1 MTPPEPTKSPR
12 PRWRRVALVSGIVGA
27 LLVVGVAGAVATFPR
42 WGDGWAHQMALERL
56 ERLAGVPVTISRL
69 DVVDFDSVVVE
80 GVELTI
86 AEGSSVTVDRIDVAI
101 DRAELW
107 AGRVVVDRV
116 TAAGGRLAGDGPALR
131 DYARDLRARLSA
143 PRDGGEGRFKLVPP
157 QASLKGLQVE
167 LRDDNGGRAVS
178 LRGVVATEVHLS
190 ERTAALKLADVEASI
205 GERTLRAAELA
216 TTLDLSQGSG
226 LEAAFPLTVAVDR
239 AATAITPQIA
249 VAEIRGTVTLADAA
263 ASRVMVDLV
272 GGFSDEVT
280 GDDEKDASAP
290 LWALKGDVAR
300 DLSDG
305 TVNLNMDAFKLGRV
319 PDVLA
324 RLPVIE
330 SEAATIGGDLK
341 VAFADGKANLAG
353 DLAIAGIHVDH
364 PLLARQPVRDLGFSL
379 SLAADVDPR
388 ERVLKIEQATLQRGP
403 VKLALSGEFVH
414 ADDPAARHYRA
425 DLTMPKVRCQ
435 EFLNA
440 IPAELVP
447 SLQGFELKGDFEFQ
461 ISADVDF
468 RDLDALVLSAKLK
481 PETCKP
487 VKVPELV
494 SATRLNGPL
503 VHRVRMRD
511 GSERSVDVSEGSTD
525 YTPLDQISPYVL
537 AAVMT
542 TEDGGFWK
550 HKGFITSQFRAA
562 LRSNLEA
569 GKVRLGAS
577 TITMQMV
584 KNVLLSHERTLSRK
598 LQEVVLTWY
607 VEQSLSKQRI
617 MELYLNVIEFGP
629 GVYGITRAASHYFAK
644 APADLT
650 PPEAAY
656 LALMLPSPVRR
667 HVHYCEGAPSP
678 AFQAKLKR
686 LLAIMHG
693 RGRLDPET
701 FEQWKE
707 EGVVFDATDLTSRRE
722 CLAEVERLLAASSQQ
737 RSLSGLL
744 DDGQDIVDLSID
756 AEPLADATGGRPKQR
771 PPKAGFEDATLEV
784 IGGLDEDDSGR
795 KKRPQP

>member
-1 MTPPEPTKSPR
+1 MNSPEPTKSPK
-12 PRWRRVALVSGIVGA
+12 PRWRRVALISGV
-27 LLVVGVAGAVATFPR
+27 LLVAGVAGAVFTFPR
-42 WGDGWAHQMALERL
+42 WGDTWVHEMATERL
-56 ERLAGVPVTISRL
+56 QRLAGVPVTISRL
-69 DVVDFDSVVVE
+69 DLVDFDSVVVE
-80 GVELTI
+80 GVEI
-86 AEGSSVTVDRIDVAI
+86 EFGENSSLVVDRVDVGIERDA
-101 DRAELW
+101 LW
-107 AGRVVVDRV
+107 SGRVVVTRV
-116 TAAGGRLAGDGPALR
+116 DARGGRLIGDVPTLR
-131 DYARDLRARLSA
+131 DYARDLRARLTA
-143 PRDGGEGRFKLVPP
+143 ARDGAEGRFKLVPP
-157 QASLKGLQVE
+157 AAELKGLQLE
-167 LRDDNGGRAVS
+167 LRDDLGERAVT
-178 LRGVVATEVHLS
+178 LRGVATTELQIAD
-190 ERTAALKLADVEASI
+190 RRGALTLADVELTV
-205 GERTLRAAELA
+205 GERALRAAKLSTA
-216 TTLDLSQGSG
+216 FDLSQGTG
-226 LEAAFPLTVAVDR
+226 IDAAFPLTVAVDR

-249 VAEIRGTVTLADAA
+249 VAEIRGSVTLADAS
-263 ASRVMVDLV
+263 ASRVMVDLA
-272 GGFSDEVT
+272 GGFSDEIS
-280 GDDEKDASAP
+280 GDDERDASAP

-305 TVNLNMDAFKLGRV
+305 TVDLDMDAFKLGRV

-324 RLPVIE
+324 RLPLIE
-330 SEAATIGGDLK
+330 SEAATIGGRLK
-341 VAFADGKANLAG
+341 VAFAEGKANLAG
-353 DLAIAGIHVDH
+353 DLEIEGIHVDH

-379 SLAADVDPR
+379 ALAADIDPS
-388 ERVLKIEQATLQRGP
+388 ERVLKLEQATLQRGA
-403 VKLALSGEFVH
+403 VTLTLSGEFVH
-414 ADDPAARHYRA
+414 AEDPAARRYRA
-425 DLTMPKVRCQ
+425 SLAMPKVRCQ
-435 EFLNA
+435 EFLKA
-440 IPAELVP
+440 IPAELIP
-447 SLQGFELKGDFEFQ
+447 SLQGFELKGDFEFA
-461 ISADVDF
+461 IEADVDF

-503 VHRVRMRD
+503 VHRVVMRD
-511 GSERSVDVSEGSTD
+511 GSERSVDVSEGSGD
-525 YTPLDQISPYVL
+525 YTPLDQISPYML

-569 GKVRLGAS
+569 GRVRLGAS

-598 LQEVVLTWY
+598 MQEIFLTWY

-617 MELYLNVIEFGP
+617 LELYFNVIEFGP

-644 APADLT
+644 IPADLT

-707 EGVVFDATDLTSRRE
+707 EGVAFDATDLTSRRE
-722 CLAEVERLLAASSQQ
+722 CLAEIERLLAASAQQ

-744 DDGQDIVDLSID
+744 DDGQDIVDLAVD
-756 AEPLADATGGRPKQR
+756 AESLAAATGGRPGPR
-771 PPKAGFEDATLEV
+771 RPKAGFEDATLEV
-784 IGGLDEDDSGR
+784 IGGLDDGETR
-795 KKRPQP
+795 RQP

>member
-1 MTPPEPTKSPR
+1 MTTPEPTKSPR
-12 PRWRRVALVSGIVGA
+12 PRWRRVALIGGS
-27 LLVVGVAGAVATFPR
+27 LGVLILGGLAVAAATFPR
-42 WGDGWAHQMALERL
+42 WGDGWVHEQALERL
-56 ERLAGVPVTISRL
+56 QRIAGVPVTISRL
-69 DVVDFDSVVVE
+69 DLVDFDSVVVE
-80 GVELTI
+80 GVTLTFGPD
-86 AEGSSVTVDRIDVAI
+86 ASLTVDRIDIGI
-101 DRAELW
+101 DGDALW
-107 AGRVVVDRV
+107 SGQVVVDRV
-116 TAAGGRLAGDGPALR
+116 RAVGGRLTGDGDTLR
-131 DYARDLRARLSA
+131 EYARDLRARLSA
-143 PRDGGEGRFKLVPP
+143 PREGGEGRVKLVPP
-157 QASLKGLQVE
+157 KATLERLQLD
-167 LRDDNGGRAVS
+167 LRDDLGGRALA
-178 LRGVVATEVHLS
+178 LRGVAAAEVQLTD
-190 ERTAALKLADVEASI
+190 RAAALKLADVEASV
-205 GERTLRAAELA
+205 GERALRAAALA
-216 TTLDLSQGSG
+216 TNLDLSQGTDS
-226 LEAAFPLTVAVDR
+226 AFPLTIAVER

-249 VAEIRGTVTLADAA
+249 VAEIRGDVTLADASV
-263 ASRVMVDLV
+263 SRVRVDLA

-280 GDDEKDASAP
+280 GDEEHDASAP
-290 LWALKGDVAR
+290 LWALTGDVAR

-330 SEAATIGGDLK
+330 SESATIGGDLK
-341 VAFADGKANLAG
+341 VAFAEGKANVVG
-353 DLAIAGIHVDH
+353 DLEIAGLNVDH
-364 PLLARQPVRDLGFSL
+364 PLLARQPVRGLGFSL
-379 SLAADVDPR
+379 GLAADVDPR
-388 ERVLKIEQATLQRGP
+388 ERVVKIEQATLQRGP
-403 VKLALSGEFVH
+403 VKLTLSGEFVH

-447 SLQGFELKGDFEFQ
+447 SLQGFQLKGDFEFE
-461 ISADVDF
+461 ISADIDF
-468 RDLDALVLSAKLK
+468 RDLDALVLTAKLK
-481 PETCKP
+481 PETCRP

-503 VHRVRMRD
+503 LHRVVMRD
-511 GSERSVDVSEGSTD
+511 GTERSVDVSEGSPD
-525 YTPLDQISPYVL
+525 YTPLDQISPYML

-569 GKVRLGAS
+569 GRVRLGAS

-598 LQEVVLTWY
+598 MQEVFLTWY
-607 VEQSLSKQRI
+607 VEQSLTKNRI
-617 MELYLNVIEFGP
+617 LELYLNVIEFGP

-644 APADLT
+644 APVDLT

-667 HVHYCEGAPSP
+667 HVHYCDGAPSP

-701 FEQWKE
+701 FEQWKD
-707 EGVVFDATDLTSRRE
+707 EGVVFDATELTSKRE
-722 CLAEVERLLAASSQQ
+722 CMAEIERLLAASAQQ
-737 RSLSGLL
+737 RSLTGLL

-756 AEPLADATGGRPKQR
+756 AEPLATATGGKPKPR
-771 PPKAGFEDATLEV
+771 GPKAGFEDATLEV
-784 IGGLDEDDSGR
+784 IGGLDEGDEGR
-795 KKRPQP
+795 PARRQP

>member
-1 MTPPEPTKSPR
+1 MTTPEPTKSPR
-12 PRWRRVALVSGIVGA
+12 PRWRRIALIGGSLGA
-27 LLVVGVAGAVATFPR
+27 LLLGGLAVGVATFPR
-42 WGDGWAHQMALERL
+42 WGDSWVHELALERL
-56 ERLAGVPVTISRL
+56 QKIAGVPVTISRL
-69 DVVDFDSVVVE
+69 DLVDFDSVVVE
-80 GVELTI
+80 GVELSFGP
-86 AEGSSVTVDRIDVAI
+86 GSSLTVDRIDVGI
-101 DRAELW
+101 DRAALW
-107 AGRVVVDRV
+107 SGQVVVDRV
-116 TAAGGRLAGDGPALR
+116 RAAGGRLTGDGATLR
-131 DYARDLRARLSA
+131 DYARDLRARLST
-143 PRDGGEGRFKLVPP
+143 PREGGEGRVKLVPP
-157 QASLKGLQVE
+157 KATLERLQLD
-167 LRDDNGGRAVS
+167 LRHDLGGRPLT
-178 LRGVVATEVHLS
+178 LRGVAAAEVQLTD
-190 ERTAALKLADVEASI
+190 RTAALTLAEVEASV
-205 GERTLRAAELA
+205 GERALRAAQLA
-216 TTLDLSQGSG
+216 TKIDLSKGTG
-226 LEAAFPLTVAVDR
+226 IDGAFPLTVEVER

-249 VAEIRGTVTLADAA
+249 VAEIRGTVTLADAS
-263 ASRVMVDLV
+263 ASRVMLDLA

-280 GDDEKDASAP
+280 GDEEHDASAP
-290 LWALKGDVAR
+290 LWALTGDVAR

-330 SEAATIGGDLK
+330 SESATIGGDLK
-341 VAFADGKANLAG
+341 VAFADGKADLVG
-353 DLAIAGIHVDH
+353 DLEIAGLNVDH
-364 PLLARQPVRDLGFSL
+364 PLLARQPVRGLGFSL
-379 SLAADVDPR
+379 ALTADVDPR
-388 ERVLKIEQATLQRGP
+388 ERVVKIEQATLQRGP
-403 VKLALSGEFVH
+403 VKLTLSGEFVH
-414 ADDPAARHYRA
+414 ADEPAARHYRA

-447 SLQGFELKGDFEFQ
+447 SLQGFELKGDFEFE
-461 ISADVDF
+461 ISADIDF
-468 RDLDALVLSAKLK
+468 RDLDALVLTAKLK

-487 VKVPELV
+487 VKVPQLV

-503 VHRVRMRD
+503 VHRVVMRD
-511 GSERSVDVSEGSTD
+511 GSERSVDVSEGSAD

-569 GKVRLGAS
+569 GRVRLGAS

-598 LQEVVLTWY
+598 MQEVFLTWY
-607 VEQSLSKQRI
+607 VEQSLTKNRI
-617 MELYLNVIEFGP
+617 LELYLNVIEFGP

-701 FEQWKE
+701 FEQWKD
-707 EGVVFDATDLTSRRE
+707 EGVVFDATELTSKRE
-722 CLAEVERLLAASSQQ
+722 CLAEVERLLAASGQQ
-737 RSLSGLL
+737 RSLTGLL

-756 AEPLADATGGRPKQR
+756 AEPLAAATGGKPKPRGQ
-771 PPKAGFEDATLEV
+771 KAGFEDATLEV
-784 IGGLDEDDSGR
+784 IGGLDEGDSGR
-795 KKRPQP
+795 PARRQP

>member
-1 MTPPEPTKSPR
+1 MTTPEPTKSPR
-12 PRWRRVALVSGIVGA
+12 PRWRRVALIGGSLGV
-27 LLVVGVAGAVATFPR
+27 LVLGGLAVAVATFPR
-42 WGDGWAHQMALERL
+42 WGDGWVHEKALERL
-56 ERLAGVPVTISRL
+56 QKIAGVPVTIARL
-69 DVVDFDSVVVE
+69 DLVDFDSVVVE
-80 GVELTI
+80 GVTLTFGPD
-86 AEGSSVTVDRIDVAI
+86 ASLTVDRIDIGI
-101 DRAELW
+101 DGDALW
-107 AGRVVVDRV
+107 SGQVVVDRV
-116 TAAGGRLAGDGPALR
+116 RAVGGRLTGDGGTLR

-143 PRDGGEGRFKLVPP
+143 PREGGEGRVKLVPP
-157 QASLKGLQVE
+157 KATLERLQLD
-167 LRDDNGGRAVS
+167 LRDDLGGRALT
-178 LRGVVATEVHLS
+178 LRGVAAAEVQLTD
-190 ERTAALKLADVEASI
+190 RAAALKLAEVEATV
-205 GERTLRAAELA
+205 GERALRAAALA
-216 TTLDLSQGSG
+216 TNLDLSQGTDS
-226 LEAAFPLTVAVDR
+226 AFPLTIAVER

-249 VAEIRGTVTLADAA
+249 VAEIRGDVTLADAS
-263 ASRVMVDLV
+263 ASRVRVDLA

-280 GDDEKDASAP
+280 GDEQHDASAP
-290 LWALKGDVAR
+290 LWALTGDVAR

-330 SEAATIGGDLK
+330 SESATIGGDLK
-341 VAFADGKANLAG
+341 VAFAEGKANLVG
-353 DLAIAGIHVDH
+353 DLEIAGLNVDH
-364 PLLARQPVRDLGFSL
+364 PLLARQPVRGLGFSL
-379 SLAADVDPR
+379 GLAADVDPR
-388 ERVLKIEQATLQRGP
+388 ERVVKIEQATLQRGP

-447 SLQGFELKGDFEFQ
+447 SLQGFQLKGDFEFE
-461 ISADVDF
+461 ISADIDF

-503 VHRVRMRD
+503 LHRVVMRD
-511 GSERSVDVSEGSTD
+511 GTERSVDVSEGSSD
-525 YTPLDQISPYVL
+525 YTPLDQISPYML

-569 GKVRLGAS
+569 GRVRLGAS

-598 LQEVVLTWY
+598 MQEVFLTWY
-607 VEQSLSKQRI
+607 VEQSLSKNRI
-617 MELYLNVIEFGP
+617 LELYLNVIEFGP

-644 APADLT
+644 APVDLT

-701 FEQWKE
+701 FEQWKD
-707 EGVVFDATDLTSRRE
+707 EGVVFDATELASKRE
-722 CLAEVERLLAASSQQ
+722 CMAEIERLLAASAQQ
-737 RSLSGLL
+737 RSLTGLL

-756 AEPLADATGGRPKQR
+756 AEPLAAATGGKPKPR
-771 PPKAGFEDATLEV
+771 GPKAGFEDATLEV
-784 IGGLDEDDSGR
+784 IGGLDEGDEGR
-795 KKRPQP
+795 PARRQP